1 MNPPERNPAQ
11 PNVTYIHFS
20 LNTVK
25 TNPIKLLLILNG
37 LIPCVTVRP
46 VHVRIAGDSV
56 CA

>member
-46 VHVRIAGDSV
+46 VHVRKARESV